1 MNFRCSVNL
10 SGGSCLLSD
19 DVQGNSRKSY
29 YIKTKLDS
37 NTFLIKGIGNLIAIT
52 QFLTLPEYGE
62 SIFYS
67 TLKTYLRG
75 FFSCCLFLMH
85 FLVWVFLQSSYSV
98 VHIVS
103 RTLKTS
109 LGHTWWHYYLS
120 LSEANFLNTRT
131 SSFFTSQEGL
141 TNFKC
146 LPVIFAPFANLFRF
160 NYQVLIQPGFAV
172 RCVAWEADSIKYP

>member
-1 MNFRCSVNL
+1 MLAAVSKMNFRCSVNL

-67 TLKTYLRG
+67 TLKTYLRVFFFLLFVSNALLSVG
-75 FFSCCLFLMH
+75 FSTI
-85 FLVWVFLQSSYSV
+85 FLQRSTHCIQDAEDLPWS
-98 VHIVS
+98 HMM
-103 RTLKTS
+103 TL
-109 LGHTWWHYYLS
+109 
-120 LSEANFLNTRT
+120 
-131 SSFFTSQEGL
+131 
-141 TNFKC
+141 
-146 LPVIFAPFANLFRF
+146 LP
-160 NYQVLIQPGFAV
+160 
-172 RCVAWEADSIKYP
+172 